1 MADSSPSGHET
12 CCAETITVVCKE
24 RGASNLAAPA
34 HQGWV
39 NRGDTRDAR
48 IDTYAKRTS
57 RRLAS
62 FYRDGTIKQRRNW
75 IASVTSVITTQMPA
89 DAIAVSSLEK
99 FFPPARSGWRA
110 LLQPVAR
117 PTECALAG
125 ISFSVDSGEAVA
137 IVGPNGAGKSTLLR
151 ILATLIIP
159 TRGTASIASHDVE
172 RSSAAAR
179 RQLGYHTG
187 GDEGF
192 YGRLSARENLSFF
205 AAMNNLSPA
214 DIRTRIASTAE
225 RMGITADLD
234 RQVRTFST
242 GMTHRLGLAR
252 ALLHEPALLLLDEPT
267 RSLDPLAAA
276 DFRRLLKDDVVRRH
290 GATLLFASHTLSEVG
305 EIADRVLLLEAGR
318 VKAFDSPRGLCTAT
332 GAATLDD
339 AITRLARQ
347 AVPAEPQP

>member
-1 MADSSPSGHET
+1 
-12 CCAETITVVCKE
+12 
-24 RGASNLAAPA
+24 
-34 HQGWV
+34 
-39 NRGDTRDAR
+39 
-48 IDTYAKRTS
+48 
-57 RRLAS
+57 
-62 FYRDGTIKQRRNW
+62 
-75 IASVTSVITTQMPA
+75 VTSVITTQMPA
-89 DAIAVSSLEK
+89 DTIAVSSLEK

-159 TRGTASIASHDVE
+159 TRGTASIANHDVE
-172 RSSAAAR
+172 QSSAAAR

-205 AAMNNLSPA
+205 AAMNNLSAA

-225 RMGITADLD
+225 RMGLTADLD

-242 GMTHRLGLAR
+242 GMSHRLGLAR
-252 ALLHEPALLLLDEPT
+252 ALLHQPAVLLLDEPT

-276 DFRRLLKDDVVRRH
+276 DFRRLIKDDLVRRL
-290 GATLLFASHTLSEVG
+290 GTTLLFASHTLSEV
-305 EIADRVLLLEAGR
+305 EEVADRVLVLDHGR
-318 VKAFDSPRGLCTAT
+318 AVAFDTPRALCVAT
-332 GAATLDD
+332 GSQNFAD
-339 AITRLARQ
+339 AITRLAGHS
-347 AVPAEPQP
+347 AETGALS